1 LEKFSGEVP
10 AAVLSRPLTKCEPA
24 WLADKLRLLFSAY
37 RIDSYPDPKLFMAQ
51 VGMVMEK
58 YDAQV
63 VAIVTSP
70 LTGIQRKCKFPPSI
84 AEVVEECDRV
94 RDEIN
99 AEARRR
105 ASPRIVFKPPERR
118 DRPKPGEDY
127 DSMVAKYGRP
137 IGFFE

>member
-1 LEKFSGEVP
+1 VEKVSWVP
-10 AAVLSRPLTKCEPA
+10 STDSTKTLRKCEPG
-24 WLADKLRLLFSAY
+24 WLSIKIRMLFSSY
-37 RIDSYPDPKLFMAQ
+37 RLDQYPDPDGFVAIMGTVLEQ
-51 VGMVMEK
+51 
-58 YDAQV
+58 YDPQV

-84 AEVVEECDRV
+84 AEVAEECDRV
-94 RDEIN
+94 RDEID